1 MVIKVLTEK
10 KIIHMLRSIDIT
22 NFITEHLMWVFFIV
36 LLCVLM
42 YYCDEELELVIKD
55 EYSVWQ
61 NSEKTICT
69 I

>member
-1 MVIKVLTEK
+1 
-10 KIIHMLRSIDIT
+10 MLRSIDIT
-22 NFITEHLMWVFFIV
+22 NFITEHLMWGFFIV